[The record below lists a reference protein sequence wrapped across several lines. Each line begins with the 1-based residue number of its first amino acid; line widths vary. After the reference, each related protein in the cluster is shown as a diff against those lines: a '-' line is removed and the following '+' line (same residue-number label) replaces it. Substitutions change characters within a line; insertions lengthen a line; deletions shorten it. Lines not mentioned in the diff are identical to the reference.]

1 MDKKVIKLYNVVDN
15 EELPEIVVD
24 DLPSEGDPI
33 ELDNYMYY
41 VCERLIDDQEEPKIG
56 VIPLV
61 VRNPAHVSNIDKYL
75 QCLSTAHRRVQFRNK
90 HGNTDLA
97 GSEEM
102 IIT

>member
-1 MDKKVIKLYNVVDN
+1 MDKRVIKLYNVVDN
-15 EELPEIVVD
+15 EELPQIIVE
-24 DLPSEGDPI
+24 DLPSDGDPI
-33 ELDNYMYY
+33 ELNNDMYY

-61 VRNPAHVSNIDKYL
+61 VRNPSSISNIDKYL
-75 QCLSTAHRRVQFRNK
+75 HCLSMAHRRVQFRNK
-90 HGNTDLA
+90 HGYTDFA